1 MGCVAWL
8 FIPNTAL
15 WEVRGPWISLS
26 GTTLSPHQKFKCVT
40 SPKHFS
46 FLVWKTVISCL
57 LQLSWVSAH
66 ASNYLKKKSKCKL
79 GKTVLHRVLL
89 LKSQLGIIHSD
100 PGTFSGYFLDFG
112 MITPKLGEDILFVC
126 SFKKEKQAYVP
137 HPMTK
142 LGLS

>member
-1 MGCVAWL
+1 MQA
-8 FIPNTAL
+8 I
-15 WEVRGPWISLS
+15 I
-26 GTTLSPHQKFKCVT
+26 KK
-40 SPKHFS
+40 
-46 FLVWKTVISCL
+46 
-57 LQLSWVSAH
+57 
-66 ASNYLKKKSKCKL
+66 KKKSKCKL

-112 MITPKLGEDILFVC
+112 TITPKLGEDILFMC